1 MSYKKALKKL
11 ESLPPG
17 ERQLAA
23 GQYVWEVKKGK
34 SHCGCAIGKL
44 LTERQRVKLFK
55 ADSYDGGKVN
65 LTGVESLALFLGL
78 NWETGDDTVVADLSY
93 HEANAVQR
101 ENDRFGRDASGAYLN
116 VNDYK
121 TRRARYKHIIAWLK
135 EQIATQVAI
144 DATAREMET
153 ATVEE

>member
-44 LTERQRVKLFK
+44 LTERQRVRLFRH
-55 ADSYDGGKVN
+55 VN
-65 LTGVESLALFLGL
+65 ENKGCRTNLSGVESLGWFLGV
-78 NWETGDDTVVADLSY
+78 ESDPEADVPVVADLTYS
-93 HEANAVQR
+93 EADALQR
-101 ENDRFGRDASGAYLN
+101 ENDQFGRDAAGTYLN

-121 TRRARYKHIIAWLK
+121 TRKARYKHIVAWLRQ
-135 EQIATQVAI
+135 QITDEAGALKKRVA
-144 DATAREMET
+144 EF
-153 ATVEE
+153 